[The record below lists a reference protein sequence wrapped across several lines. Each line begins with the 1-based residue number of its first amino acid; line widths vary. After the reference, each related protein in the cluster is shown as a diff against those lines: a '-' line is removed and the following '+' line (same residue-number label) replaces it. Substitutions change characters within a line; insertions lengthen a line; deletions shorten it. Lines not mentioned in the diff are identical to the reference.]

1 MLDTAIPAH
10 NKEVIA
16 LTVDAVG
23 NEWRELGE
31 NFPAAKDTSVSGGLH
46 ERLKARGAVRELVL
60 TLRQIA
66 MAAEA
71 GDYAQAAQVLADYR
85 QQVAAAAP
93 GLKAR
98 RAMVAVQSNGAA
110 GAFCRAQAARRSG
123 EVIEQRRRG

>member
-1 MLDTAIPAH
+1 M
-10 NKEVIA
+10 IA

-31 NFPAAKDTSVSGGLH
+31 NFPGRSDTSVSGGLH

-71 GDYAQAAQVLADYR
+71 GDYAQAAQVLTDYR

-93 GLKAR
+93 GLKLAEPWSLFNPTV
-98 RAMVAVQSNGAA
+98 RAAHFAA
-110 GAFCRAQAARRSG
+110 LKRLADLAK
-123 EVIEQRRRG
+123 